1 MAGSVFGFWV
11 NFGELVRRAVTQ
23 AAVRP
28 LAVVFVLPLCDLVPS
43 IGQVSEPSSIQTF
56 ISQSPVEAFHVT
68 ILGRL
73 ARLDVNELDSTFFT
87 PAQEMATR

>member
-1 MAGSVFGFWV
+1 M
-11 NFGELVRRAVTQ
+11 
-23 AAVRP
+23 RP
-28 LAVVFVLPLCDLVPS
+28 LAVIFVLPLCDLIPG

-56 ISQSPVEAFHVT
+56 ISQSSIEAFHVT

-73 ARLDVNELDSTFFT
+73 ARLDVNELDFAFFT